1 MSLLLNLD
9 SNKIG
14 DRGCRYISEGVWP
27 QVKGVEMRIIQNISG
42 RCGVREEGCRAIAKQ
57 KWHLE
62 WIDCILTVTQVM
74 TTKSEWPAPTS

>member
-1 MSLLLNLD
+1 
-9 SNKIG
+9 
-14 DRGCRYISEGVWP
+14 
-27 QVKGVEMRIIQNISG
+27 MRIIQNISG

-74 TTKSEWPAPTS
+74 TTKSEWPAPTSLGELPELSIVTGSTRSNSDVHALMMLLLMLPQ